1 MGCIAAKNR
10 TIDELEIEMEYLHT
24 KIAAN
29 EKNMK
34 KVNLENEVKILKKNL
49 EMLAKNSEKMNKD
62 MEKMNKDME
71 EMADE
76 NELLKL
82 KIEMLEDMQNEILRP
97 NMDWSNEDN
106 SDTKMVYG
114 SSFKM
119 SWTEDSIAAHISI
132 LETWIN
138 IPGLHHL
145 TSNILR
151 YLDTKSLANCRLL
164 SKSFKILIDNDRSML
179 SKQITQVMNQQFYFD
194 EMGGSTISEKRPE
207 WQAVITS
214 FQKNEN
220 SDCLKELLLALKSF
234 SQDGYSTFG
243 GLLSTSRS
251 YLTQSILDPEAL
263 LLRSSYIPTEADVH
277 FVFRHL
283 DFHQWEK
290 FVYYVYL
297 KTMKLNI
304 NQKIMSR
311 PLLHHAIEGED
322 GLAKVQLMLEK
333 AEELELEIFAT
344 DYKRRNA
351 VHLAKERNKLEIFC
365 LLRNHPQY

>member
-10 TIDELEIEMEYLHT
+10 KIDELEIEMEYLHT

-29 EKNMK
+29 EKSMK

-49 EMLAKNSEKMNKD
+49 EILAKNSEKMK
-62 MEKMNKDME
+62 KDME

-82 KIEMLEDMQNEILRP
+82 KIEMLEDVQNEILRP
-97 NMDWSNEDN
+97 NVDWSNEDN
-106 SDTKMVYG
+106 SDTKVVHG
-114 SSFKM
+114 SSFQM
-119 SWTEDSIAAHISI
+119 SWTENSIAAAHISI
-132 LETWIN
+132 LETWLN

-145 TSNILR
+145 TSNILS

-164 SKSFKILIDNDRSML
+164 SKSFKDLIDNDRSML
-179 SKQITQVMNQQFYFD
+179 SKQIAQVMNQKSYSYSD
-194 EMGGSTISEKRPE
+194 ESVSTISEKRPE

-220 SDCLKELLLALKSF
+220 SDCLKELLLVLKSF
-234 SQDGYSTFG
+234 YEDGYSSFV
-243 GLLSTSRS
+243 GLLSTSWS
-251 YLTQSILDPEAL
+251 YLTQSIPDPEAL

-290 FVYYVYL
+290 FIYYVYL
-297 KTMKLNI
+297 KTRKLNI

-322 GLAKVQLMLEK
+322 GLPKVQLLLEK
-333 AEELELEIFAT
+333 ADELELDIFAT

-351 VHLAKERNKLEIFC
+351 VHLAKERDKFEIFC
-365 LLRNHPQY
+365 LLKNHGILNSQY